1 MTQSRIVLVTGG
13 SRGIGRSIAL
23 SAADAGH
30 DVVLTYR
37 SNEREAREVVDAIVA
52 RGRRATAL
60 ALDVAAPASF
70 AAFVAQLR
78 ATLAALDHPG
88 LDMLVLSAGTSSYA
102 LVGDITEAALQDQF
116 DVHVKGPLL
125 LTQALL
131 PLIAEGGRIVAI
143 TSGLSRYTYPGSAAY
158 AAMKAALDSL
168 VRSLARELGPRNITV
183 NAVAPGGIV
192 TDIGG
197 GVMRDPQVQ
206 QAVIAQTPLGRVGMP
221 DDIGGLVALLLSPG
235 AGWITGQRLE
245 ATGGYGL

>member
-1 MTQSRIVLVTGG
+1 MTQSRVVLVTGG

-23 SAADAGH
+23 RAAEAGH

-37 SNEREAREVVDAIVA
+37 SNEPEARAVVDEIIA
-52 RGRRATAL
+52 RGRRAKAL
-60 ALDVAAPASF
+60 PLDIADIARFTSF
-70 AAFVAQLR
+70 VSQLR
-78 ATLAALDHPG
+78 EALAALDHPR
-88 LDMLVLSAGTSSYA
+88 LDALVNNAGTSNYA
-102 LVGDITEAALQDQF
+102 LVGDITEAGLQEQF

-131 PLIAEGGRIVAI
+131 PLVADGGRIVAI

-158 AAMKAALDSL
+158 GAMKAASDAL
-168 VRSLARELGPRNITV
+168 VRYLARELGPRNITV

-235 AGWITGQRLE
+235 AGWLTGQRLE

>member
-23 SAADAGH
+23 RAADAGY

-37 SNEREAREVVDAIVA
+37 SNEREARAAVDEITAL
-52 RGRRATAL
+52 GRRAKAL
-60 ALDVAAPASF
+60 PLDSADSRSF
-70 AAFVAQLR
+70 AGFAAQLR
-78 ATLAALDHPG
+78 ATLAALDHPR
-88 LDMLVLSAGTSSYA
+88 LDALVLNAGTSSYA
-102 LVGDITEAALQDQF
+102 VVGDITAEALQEQF

-131 PLIAEGGRIVAI
+131 PLVADGGRVVAI
-143 TSGLSRYTYPGSAAY
+143 TSGLARYTYPGSAAY
-158 AAMKAALDSL
+158 GAMKAALDAL
-168 VRSLARELGPRNITV
+168 VRYLARELGPRNITV

-206 QAVIAQTPLGRVGMP
+206 QAVVAQTPLGRLGMP
-221 DDIGGLVALLLSPG
+221 DDIGGLVALLLAPG
-235 AGWITGQRLE
+235 AGWITGQRIE
-245 ATGGYGL
+245 ATGGYAL